1 MIIRTPNSQL
11 SDTDPTSKRGLRHV
25 GSWALGTRKTLGV
38 LSLLFFVTFPIRAD
52 AYSVLAH
59 EAMVDALWDGS
70 IAPLLRVRYPRV
82 NADDL
87 AKARAFAYGGSV
99 IQDLGYYPFGSRLFT
114 NLVHYV
120 RSGDFAEALLREA
133 RDVNEFAFALGALA
147 HYSSDN
153 AGHPLAVNRAVPL
166 IYPKLRAKYG
176 PDVTY
181 VEDPR
186 RHVMVEF
193 AFDVVQVAGGAYLP
207 DAYRSFIGFEVAK
220 PVLERAFTDTYAL
233 ELDDLFTNVDLAIG
247 TYRYAVSRTIPEMTR
262 VAWEDKQDEIR
273 KAAPQVNRQAFIYAF
288 TRQQYEQAFG
298 TTYRK
303 PGAFARFLGVLFKI
317 LPKIGPLAPLA
328 FRAPTPE
335 AERLFT
341 DSFRTARDRY
351 RTLLTDARDARVQL
365 PNTDFDTGRPATWGE
380 YSLADE
386 TYLDLLNKLRG
397 RSATTLP
404 AALRTD
410 LVRFFETARS
420 AAPKDKNERKR
431 LAKARE
437 ALDAIQNSK

>member
-1 MIIRTPNSQL
+1 VRRAAI
-11 SDTDPTSKRGLRHV
+11 GL
-25 GSWALGTRKTLGV
+25 ALFLLV
-38 LSLLFFVTFPIRAD
+38 LSPSSAHS
-52 AYSVLAH
+52 YSVLAH
-59 EAMVDALWDGS
+59 EAMVDALWDSS
-70 IAPLLRVRYPRV
+70 IAPLLRARYPRAT
-82 NADDL
+82 ADDL
-87 AKARAFAYGGSV
+87 TKARAFAYGGSV

-147 HYSSDN
+147 HYSADN
-153 AGHPLAVNRAVPL
+153 AGHPLGVNRSVPL

-176 PDVTY
+176 SDVTY

-186 RHVMVEF
+186 RHIMVEF
-193 AFDVVQVAGGAYLP
+193 AFDVVQLAGGAYLP

-233 ELDDLFTNVDLAIG
+233 TLDDLFANVDLAIG

-273 KAAPQVNRQAFIYAF
+273 KVVPQVNRQAFIYTL

-303 PGAFARFLGVLFKI
+303 PGAFARFLGVLFKV

-335 AERLFT
+335 TERLFT

-351 RTLLTDARDARVQL
+351 RGLLTDARDARVQL
-365 PNTDFDTGRPATWGE
+365 ANTDFDTGRPAGWGE

-386 TYLDLLNKLRG
+386 TYVDLLEKLRARPG
-397 RSATTLP
+397 APLP
-404 AALRTD
+404 ATLRTD
-410 LVRFFETARS
+410 LVRFFETATT
-420 AAPKDKNERKR
+420 ATPKDKKERKR
-431 LAKARE
+431 LVKARA
-437 ALDAIQNSK
+437 ALSALNLQ

>member
-1 MIIRTPNSQL
+1 MITFVGRVLFCRRAAVAFALLLVLTP
-11 SDTDPTSKRGLRHV
+11 
-25 GSWALGTRKTLGV
+25 GTAR
-38 LSLLFFVTFPIRAD
+38 

-59 EAMVDALWDGS
+59 EAMVDALWDSS
-70 IAPLLRVRYPRV
+70 IAPLLRARYPRAT
-82 NADDL
+82 ADDL
-87 AKARAFAYGGSV
+87 TKARAFAYGGSV

-133 RDVNEFAFALGALA
+133 RDVNELAFALGALA

-153 AGHPLAVNRAVPL
+153 AGHPLAVNRSVPL

-176 PDVTY
+176 SDVTY

-186 RHVMVEF
+186 RHIMVEF

-220 PVLERAFTDTYAL
+220 PLLERAFTDTYAL
-233 ELDDLFTNVDLAIG
+233 TLDDLFANVDLAIG

-273 KAAPQVNRQAFIYAF
+273 KVVPQVNRQAFIYTL

-303 PGAFARFLGVLFKI
+303 PGVFARFLGVLFKA

-335 AERLFT
+335 TERLFT

-351 RTLLTDARDARVQL
+351 RGLLTDARDARVQL
-365 PNTDFDTGRPATWGE
+365 PNTDFDTGRPARWGE

-386 TYLDLLNKLRG
+386 TYVDLLEKLRA
-397 RSATTLP
+397 RSGTTLP
-404 AALRTD
+404 PTLRTD
-410 LVRFFETARS
+410 LVRFFETAPT
-420 AAPKDKNERKR
+420 ATPKDKKERKR
-431 LAKARE
+431 LVKARE
-437 ALDAIQNSK
+437 ALSALNLR

>member
-1 MIIRTPNSQL
+1 
-11 SDTDPTSKRGLRHV
+11 
-25 GSWALGTRKTLGV
+25 
-38 LSLLFFVTFPIRAD
+38 
-52 AYSVLAH
+52 
-59 EAMVDALWDGS
+59 MVDALWDSS
-70 IAPLLRVRYPRV
+70 IAPLLRARYPRV
-82 NADDL
+82 TADEL
-87 AKARAFAYGGSV
+87 TKARAFAYGGSV

-114 NLVHYV
+114 DLVHYV

-153 AGHPLAVNRAVPL
+153 AGHPLGVNRSVPL

-176 PDVTY
+176 ADVTY

-186 RHVMVEF
+186 RHIMVEF

-233 ELDDLFTNVDLAIG
+233 TLDDLFANVDLAIG

-273 KAAPQVNRQAFIYAF
+273 KVVPQVNREAFVYSL

-303 PGAFARFLGVLFKI
+303 PGTFARFLGLLFKV

-328 FRAPTPE
+328 FRPPTPE
-335 AERLFT
+335 SERLFT

-351 RTLLTDARDARVQL
+351 RGLLADARDARVQL
-365 PNTDFDTGRPATWGE
+365 ANTDFDTGRPARWGE

-386 TYLDLLNKLRG
+386 TYVDFLEKLRA
-397 RSATTLP
+397 RSGTTLP
-404 AALRTD
+404 TTLRAD
-410 LVRFFETARS
+410 LVRFFETATT
-420 AAPKDKNERKR
+420 ATPKDKRERKR
-431 LAKARE
+431 LAKARQ
-437 ALDAIQNSK
+437 ALSALNLPS

>member
-1 MIIRTPNSQL
+1 M
-11 SDTDPTSKRGLRHV
+11 
-25 GSWALGTRKTLGV
+25 
-38 LSLLFFVTFPIRAD
+38 RAD

-70 IAPLLRVRYPRV
+70 IAPLLRARYPRV
-82 NADDL
+82 SGDDL
-87 AKARAFAYGGSV
+87 TRARAFAYGGSV
-99 IQDLGYYPFGSRLFT
+99 IQDLGYYPFGSHLFT

-133 RDVNEFAFALGALA
+133 RDVYEFAFALGALA

-181 VEDPR
+181 AEDPR
-186 RHVMVEF
+186 RHIMVEF

-233 ELDDLFTNVDLAIG
+233 TLGDLFTNVDLAIG
-247 TYRYAVSRTIPEMTR
+247 TYRYAVARTIPEMTR

-273 KAAPQVNRQAFIYAF
+273 KVVPQVNRQTFIYAF
-288 TRQQYEQAFG
+288 TRQQYEQTFG

-335 AERLFT
+335 TERLFT
-341 DSFRTARDRY
+341 DSVRTARDRY
-351 RTLLTDARDARVQL
+351 RALLTEARDARVQL
-365 PNTDFDTGRPATWGE
+365 ANTDFDTGRPARWGE

-386 TYLDLLNKLRG
+386 TYVDLLQKLRG
-397 RSATTLP
+397 RSGATLP
-404 AALRTD
+404 IALRAD
-410 LVRFFETARS
+410 LVRFFESARS
-420 AAPKDKNERKR
+420 ATPRDTKERKR
-431 LAKARE
+431 LAEVRE
-437 ALDAIQNSK
+437 ALDAIQNAK

>member
-1 MIIRTPNSQL
+1 MITSTSNSQL
-11 SDTDPTSKRGLRHV
+11 SDADPTPKRVWRDV
-25 GSWALGTRKTLGV
+25 GRWALGTRKTLGV
-38 LSLLFFVTFPIRAD
+38 WGLLLLVLTPAPAH

-70 IAPLLRVRYPRV
+70 IAPLLRTRYPRTTTEE
-82 NADDL
+82 L
-87 AKARAFAYGGSV
+87 TKARAFAYGGSV

-153 AGHPLAVNRAVPL
+153 AGHPLGVNRSVPL

-176 PDVTY
+176 PEVTY

-186 RHVMVEF
+186 RHIMVEF

-233 ELDDLFTNVDLAIG
+233 TLDDLFANVDLAIG

-273 KAAPQVNRQAFIYAF
+273 TVVPQVNRQAFIYSL
-288 TRQQYEQAFG
+288 TRQQYERAFG

-303 PGAFARFLGVLFKI
+303 PGALARFLGVLFKV

-328 FRAPTPE
+328 FRAPTPD

-351 RTLLTDARDARVQL
+351 RALLTDARDARVQL
-365 PNTDFDTGRPATWGE
+365 ANTDFDTGRPARWGE

-386 TYLDLLNKLRG
+386 TYVDLLEKLRG
-397 RSATTLP
+397 RPGTLP
-404 AALRTD
+404 TALRTD
-410 LVRFFETARS
+410 LVRFFESGGNT
-420 AAPKDKNERKR
+420 APKDKKERKR
-431 LAKARE
+431 VAKVRE
-437 ALDAIQNSK
+437 ALNEIQNAQ

>member
-1 MIIRTPNSQL
+1 LFCRRAVQRLVVAGIL
-11 SDTDPTSKRGLRHV
+11 SIVAAPAPAR
-25 GSWALGTRKTLGV
+25 
-38 LSLLFFVTFPIRAD
+38 

-59 EAMVDALWDGS
+59 EAMVDALWDSS
-70 IAPLLRVRYPRV
+70 IAPLLRARYPRAT
-82 NADDL
+82 ADDL
-87 AKARAFAYGGSV
+87 TKARAFAYGGSV

-153 AGHPLAVNRAVPL
+153 AGHPLAVNRSVPL

-176 PDVTY
+176 PEVTY

-186 RHVMVEF
+186 RHIMVEF

-207 DAYRSFIGFEVAK
+207 DTYRSFIGFEVAK

-233 ELDDLFTNVDLAIG
+233 TLDDLFANVDLAIG

-273 KAAPQVNRQAFIYAF
+273 KVVPQVNRQAFIYSL

-303 PGAFARFLGVLFKI
+303 PDAFARFLGVLFKA

-335 AERLFT
+335 TERLFT

-351 RTLLTDARDARVQL
+351 RGLLTDARDARVQL
-365 PNTDFDTGRPATWGE
+365 ANTDFDTGRPARWGE

-386 TYLDLLNKLRG
+386 TYVDFLEKLRA
-397 RSATTLP
+397 RSGTTLP

-410 LVRFFETARS
+410 LVRFFETATT
-420 AAPKDKNERKR
+420 ATPKDKKERKR
-431 LAKARE
+431 LVKARE
-437 ALDAIQNSK
+437 ALSALNLRASS